1 MAENCTQFLT
11 LPYGNMPLKS
21 LLELLSAAFAT
32 ILLFACVYSGVPSA
46 IINCWFV
53 A

>member
-11 LPYGNMPLKS
+11 LPTAIGRSNRYWNCCLQPLQPFCY
-21 LLELLSAAFAT
+21 LH
-32 ILLFACVYSGVPSA
+32 VYYSGVPSA